1 MGRVRLHES
10 RAVSDQ
16 LDNDLYDALFSLA
29 PDRFSLGDTS
39 DFLIVEFVQL
49 QHRVGG
55 HHPPGFDRGVLWLLL
70 DQVLRFFP
78 IKADD
83 AWTFKSDAEKAHVEI
98 STAVFEAQWQN
109 WSKKQKVN
117 QACMNGLALSRSL
130 GLDNDTENEQSE
142 LDHLHELTMH
152 SLYPVDGRL
161 GVEDFL
167 SSFFTKIESL
177 FDLVRSDA
185 DKGAIFISCPVE
197 WVNLRS
203 NTNVLEQ
210 NVDLGNMAQLDHEI
224 YWATAFEPS
233 LAGSEGIMR
242 CHDVLQ
248 TNAAEYFP
256 GAWTPALITLY
267 VRYSH
272 LIKYGSVNPDEII
285 AAVNALKKPDDQSSA
300 QLLAFLLGVALGA
313 NKVHALERL
322 LDPDRFKI
330 TKSHSDEST
339 QPSA

>member
-1 MGRVRLHES
+1 M
-10 RAVSDQ
+10 
-16 LDNDLYDALFSLA
+16 
-29 PDRFSLGDTS
+29 
-39 DFLIVEFVQL
+39 
-49 QHRVGG
+49 
-55 HHPPGFDRGVLWLLL
+55 
-70 DQVLRFFP
+70 
-78 IKADD
+78 
-83 AWTFKSDAEKAHVEI
+83 
-98 STAVFEAQWQN
+98 
-109 WSKKQKVN
+109 
-117 QACMNGLALSRSL
+117 
-130 GLDNDTENEQSE
+130 DTERRFNSEWDRQANPVVYRSAKVSFLTLRDLNAAVVRPVQMIDASGQSW
-142 LDHLHELTMH
+142 LVMH
-152 SLYPVDGRL
+152 SLYPVDDRL

-167 SSFFTKIESL
+167 SGFLTKIESL

-210 NVDLGNMAQLDHEI
+210 NVDLGNMAQLEHEI

-248 TNAAEYFP
+248 TNAAENFP

-300 QLLAFLLGVALGA
+300 QLLAFLLGVALGS
-313 NKVHALERL
+313 NKVHTLERL
-322 LDPDRFKI
+322 LHPEGFKI
-330 TKSHSDEST
+330 AKSHSDQIVES
-339 QPSA
+339 AKINGDEN